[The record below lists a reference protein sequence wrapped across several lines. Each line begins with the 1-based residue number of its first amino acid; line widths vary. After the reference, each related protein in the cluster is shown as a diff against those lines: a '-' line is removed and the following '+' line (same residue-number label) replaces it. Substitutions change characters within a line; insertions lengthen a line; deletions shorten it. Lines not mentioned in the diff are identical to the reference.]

1 MKLKGINKLVADYE
15 SDLYKRDLTEAE
27 KKAIWDTD
35 KRYLD
40 TDLMIEEIH
49 KRTKLPLFIC
59 TMVYYAEGRIMQD
72 VGLMT

>member
-1 MKLKGINKLVADYE
+1 MKLKGINKLVANYE
-15 SDLYKRDLTEAE
+15 SNFYKRDLTEAE
-27 KKAIWDTD
+27 KKAIWDGQC
-35 KRYLD
+35 LD

>member
-27 KKAIWDTD
+27 KKAIYDPD
-35 KRYLD
+35 KHYLD
-40 TDLMIEEIH
+40 TDLMAEEIH
-49 KRTKLPLFIC
+49 KRTHLPMFIC

-72 VGLMT
+72 VGLMS